1 MLEEVMHEVNNYFV
15 KNVYKGKFEISNSS
29 ISLPFLAEGQ
39 YFKIIGSVFND
50 GVHKYPAINLK
61 DETFEGVIQALAVP
75 TEFIKLASDI
85 QGWLDKYG
93 ASIEGPYTSESFG
106 GYSYS
111 KASGADGGQITWMS
125 QFRSRLSRWR
135 KI

>member
-1 MLEEVMHEVNNYFV
+1 M
-15 KNVYKGKFEISNSS
+15 
-29 ISLPFLAEGQ
+29 
-39 YFKIIGSVFND
+39 FND
-50 GVHKYPAINLK
+50 GVYKYPVVNLK
-61 DETFEGVIQALAVP
+61 DETFCGEVWELAIP
-75 TEFIKLASDI
+75 SEFVRLSNEIK
-85 QGWLDKYG
+85 GWMDKYG

-111 KASGADGGQITWMS
+111 KASGADGGQITWAS

>member
-1 MLEEVMHEVNNYFV
+1 MLEEIMHEVNNYFLRKV
-15 KNVYKGKFEISNSS
+15 HKGKFEIAENS
-29 ISLPFLAEGQ
+29 ISLPFLQNGQ
-39 YFKIIGSVFND
+39 YFRIVGSVFND
-50 GVHKYPAINLK
+50 GVYKYPVVNLK
-61 DETFEGVIQALAVP
+61 DETFCGEVWELAIP
-75 TEFIKLASDI
+75 SEFVRLSNEIK
-85 QGWLDKYG
+85 GWMDKYG

-111 KASGADGGQITWMS
+111 KSSGADGGQITWAS